1 MKTPTTKWLRNLS
14 IVSICIGLAAC
25 GGSSNNDDD
34 TTPPVTQD
42 FRIDVVNLTAAQ
54 PFSPIAVVAHDG
66 NYSLFTVGQA
76 ATAGLE
82 LMAEGGDNSDVLL
95 EANANSGVLT
105 TVSDTAPTGPGGST
119 SLTITVEEE
128 AASNLEIVA
137 TTMLV
142 NTNDAFTAL
151 NNLGAA
157 NMAVGESRTATTI
170 SYDSGTEANTEAA
183 GTIPG
188 PADGGEGFNAVRD
201 DIANEVR
208 MHSGVLSADDGLNSS
223 RLSEI
228 HRWDNPVARIT
239 VTRTR

>member
-1 MKTPTTKWLRNLS
+1 
-14 IVSICIGLAAC
+14 
-25 GGSSNNDDD
+25 
-34 TTPPVTQD
+34 
-42 FRIDVVNLTAAQ
+42 
-54 PFSPIAVVAHDG
+54 
-66 NYSLFTVGQA
+66 
-76 ATAGLE
+76 
-82 LMAEGGDNSDVLL
+82 
-95 EANANSGVLT
+95 
-105 TVSDTAPTGPGGST
+105 
-119 SLTITVEEE
+119 
-128 AASNLEIVA
+128 
-137 TTMLV
+137 V